1 MSSFI
6 NNEYDDR
13 DDVHFLLNDLF
24 GSIDKVIRAIE
35 KKQVIAPVD
44 KDYLLDVKPRFRKYD
59 DYGI

>member
-6 NNEYDDR
+6 NNEYDYR

>member
-6 NNEYDDR
+6 NNGCDDEN
-13 DDVHFLLNDLF
+13 DVHFLLNNLF
-24 GSIDKVIRAIE
+24 ASIDRVIQAIE
-35 KKQVIAPVD
+35 RKQVIATVD